1 MIDIETGAHNQFLEW
16 LASISRLGKR
26 KDRLKEKKKFTRA
39 QPNFRCA
46 NALYQ
51 YKKGNMLLQ
60 TPSQTANFGNGWSH
74 NFFS

>member
-1 MIDIETGAHNQFLEW
+1 MIDIETGGHNQFLEW
-16 LASISRLGKR
+16 LALISRLGKR
-26 KDRLKEKKKFTRA
+26 KDRLKEKKKFNRT
-39 QPNFRCA
+39 QPYFRSA
-46 NALYQ
+46 HALYQ

>member
-1 MIDIETGAHNQFLEW
+1 MIDIETGGHNQFLEW

-39 QPNFRCA
+39 QPNFCCA
-46 NALYQ
+46 HALYQ
-51 YKKGNMLLQ
+51 YKKDNTLLQ
-60 TPSQTANFGNGWSH
+60 TPSHTANFGNRWSH